1 MTTEREDEDVIT
13 RVVSRWRLLGRELV
27 ATVYVSERERAI
39 LLAPWVFQSEPWE
52 TLRHRMPADA
62 AATAGGYQNGEAGVR
77 LPFDSRLEEV
87 GREALRVLAANV
99 LRPFDPWALPRR
111 YMHLYLDACFPDE
124 GARASFVELFLT
136 VNGEY
141 SLEMTVDYEDPDVV
155 WAGLEA
161 RVPLR
166 AGAVVI
172 GAWILRLASA
182 YRTVAW
188 SPDGRVLL
196 PGSAERDSPKR
207 TRARSPGR
215 RVTPGHATLPSR
227 LGVGPIP
234 GPRGT
239 TWPGAG
245 TGALRLGAM
254 LRSPAGDA
262 AGRRSG
268 PPPEDDG

>member
-1 MTTEREDEDVIT
+1 MTAEREDEELIT
-13 RVVSRWRLLGRELV
+13 RVVSRWRQLGRELD
-27 ATVYVSERERAI
+27 ATAYVSERERAI

-52 TLRHRMPADA
+52 TLQHRMPTDA
-62 AATAGGYQNGEAGVR
+62 LATAGGYQNREAGVR
-77 LPFDSRLEEV
+77 MPFDSRPEEV
-87 GREALRVLAANV
+87 GREALRALAAND

-111 YMHLYLDACFPDE
+111 YMHLFLDACVPEE
-124 GARASFVELFLT
+124 GARASFAELSLT
-136 VNGEY
+136 VSGQYAVEIA
-141 SLEMTVDYEDPDVV
+141 TDYEDPDVV
-155 WAGLEA
+155 GATLEA

-166 AGAVVI
+166 AGAAVI

-188 SPDGRVLL
+188 APDGRVLL
-196 PGSAERDSPKR
+196 PGSADRDSPKR

-215 RVTPGHATLPSR
+215 RGNPGHATLPSR

-234 GPRGT
+234 GRRST

-254 LRSPAGDA
+254 LRSPAGGA

-268 PPPEDDG
+268 PPPEDGA